1 MHLNLAKTVQATA
14 VLLQAAPGERM
25 SYMRLLKLL
34 YLADRR
40 MMRET
45 GSPITFDR
53 VVAMKHGPVL
63 SETYSLIK
71 GEHPDAGVWSRFVRR
86 ENYQLVPTGED
97 PGRGDLSRLAIS
109 VLNETAQQ
117 YEHLDDWQLVDHL
130 HATLPEWKENW
141 DGSDAKKSVPVPY
154 EDILLAMSFDAED
167 ARQVADEIRAVRRER
182 AG

>member
-1 MHLNLAKTVQATA
+1 MLTAGGRHHRRTSGAAMHLNLAKTVQATA

-71 GEHPDAGVWSRFVRR
+71 GEHPDAGVWSRF
-86 ENYQLVPTGED
+86 
-97 PGRGDLSRLAIS
+97 
-109 VLNETAQQ
+109 
-117 YEHLDDWQLVDHL
+117 
-130 HATLPEWKENW
+130 
-141 DGSDAKKSVPVPY
+141 
-154 EDILLAMSFDAED
+154 
-167 ARQVADEIRAVRRER
+167 
-182 AG
+182 